1 MSVKPINSAL
11 QSAKNQQLKERNQN
25 NNKSNNNPSFKGFNP
40 VVTVMDAID
49 KGGFAASFIAQDGIG
64 MVAPRI
70 YEGLNRNRKKDEKG
84 NLTGPLNW
92 EFARREGIREILS
105 GPSAF
110 LIPMGIMAGVK
121 RLSGPANNVHISHIK
136 ALGNSFEDFAKDNH
150 NILADSNK
158 TKEEFYK
165 KVFNNVLAES
175 TDNNLSG
182 EKLSN
187 TAEEFAKKLLQIE
200 TTKNKK
206 EAKKLS
212 SELVDTFMDLRK
224 STTNSS
230 NNELDVVFNTG
241 DGKKLNTTF
250 RRLTQSMQEYTDD
263 VIKNVTKKADK
274 AASSENIQG
283 LIKDFNNKR
292 IGSRLLSIL
301 GMFSAVVGFY
311 TVIPKLYNMGLKKD
325 PGLAGLEGA
334 EENKPENT
342 NDKQTAK
349 ADDKASKKDVAFKG
363 GLASLGK
370 NIASNQTAGKVI
382 DKFEFNGASMSVP
395 AMLTL
400 LFGFCLPP
408 RYTNAKSAHEKRE
421 ILVRDVTSFTAILFA
436 AKALAR
442 GFSDMF
448 ANLTG
453 LALNIKPQDHSK
465 SVLHKAKNYFTAGA
479 GVDVLTSEQIVTKYS
494 NIDKYKDGI
503 VGFVDF
509 LENNG
514 GNAKKVLSMD
524 STVAENMKTILG
536 KDLKDASIDEIKTSL
551 KKAMQNKDTALDN
564 IYKVYAGKDNKFIQR
579 AKTCK
584 SAFGFLSTLVL
595 VPVFMMW
602 LARFC
607 EKMTKERVAKEA
619 EMKKAQSQQQ
629 AQPQNNTT
637 AQVTT
642 TNNINKLSMTN
653 FVK

>member
-1 MSVKPINSAL
+1 MSVKPVNLSL
-11 QSAKNQQLKERNQN
+11 QHAKNHQLKEQNKNNSSSNQ
-25 NNKSNNNPSFKGFNP
+25 NPSFKGFNP
-40 VVTVMDAID
+40 VVTLMDAID

-70 YEGLNRNRKKDEKG
+70 YEGLNRNRKKDENGK
-84 NLTGPLNW
+84 LTGPLNW
-92 EFARREGIREILS
+92 EFARREGIRELLS

-110 LIPMGIMAGVK
+110 LIPMGIMAGIK
-121 RLSGPANNVHISHIK
+121 HFSGPANNVHISHIK
-136 ALGNSFEDFAKDNH
+136 ALGNSFEDFAKENH
-150 NILADSNK
+150 NILADSNQ

-165 KVFNNVLAES
+165 KVFSNILAES

-187 TAEEFAKKLLQIE
+187 TAEEFAKKLLQSE
-200 TTKNKK
+200 TTKDKK

-230 NNELDVVFNTG
+230 NNELDVIYNTG

-250 RRLTQSMQEYTDD
+250 RRLTQSMKEYTDD
-263 VIKNVTKKADK
+263 VIKNVTKKVDK
-274 AASSENIQG
+274 TGTQVNIQE
-283 LIKDFNNKR
+283 LVKEFNNKR
-292 IGSRLLSIL
+292 IGSRLLSII

-325 PGLAGLEGA
+325 PGLAGLEGV
-334 EENKPENT
+334 EENKPENID
-342 NDKQTAK
+342 DKQTAK
-349 ADDKASKKDVAFKG
+349 ADDKTSKKEVAFKG
-363 GLASLGK
+363 GLASLGR
-370 NIASNQTAGKVI
+370 NIANHQTAGKVI
-382 DKFEFNGASMSVP
+382 NNFEFNGASMSVP

-408 RYTNAKSAHEKRE
+408 RYANAKSDHEKRE

-465 SVLHKAKNYFTAGA
+465 SILHKAKNYFTAGA

-564 IYKVYAGKDNKFIQR
+564 IYKVFAGKDNKFIQR
-579 AKTCK
+579 AKTCN
-584 SAFGFLSTLVL
+584 SAFGFLSTIVL